1 MIRKN
6 FWLSNDQ
13 VRFLRKLE
21 GTMTEHIRRAID
33 EYIERMKDLQVSKS
47 PSKTTWP
54 KNYVVSSNK
63 EGNAASNDVS

>member
-33 EYIERMKDLQVSKS
+33 IYIESKKMLKVSIS
-47 PSKTTWP
+47 PSKYG
-54 KNYVVSSNK
+54 KSSNK
-63 EGNAASNDVS
+63 E

>member
-1 MIRKN
+1 MLRKDLYLTN
-6 FWLSNDQ
+6 SQ

-21 GTMTEHIRRAID
+21 GNMTEHIRRAID
-33 EYIERMKDLQVSKS
+33 RYIDEIKMLKVAKS